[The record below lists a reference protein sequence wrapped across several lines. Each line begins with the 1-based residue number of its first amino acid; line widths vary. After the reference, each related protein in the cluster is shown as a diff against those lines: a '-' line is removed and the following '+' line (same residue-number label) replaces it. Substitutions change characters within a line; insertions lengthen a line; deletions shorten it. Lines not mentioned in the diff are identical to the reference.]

1 MYYAEGSAT
10 LFKINWIAIAS
21 YAGSLAV
28 SMAIWAGLFMAV
40 HRLVVR

>member
-1 MYYAEGSAT
+1 MYYADNSAT

-28 SMAIWAGLFMAV
+28 SMAIWAGLFKAV
-40 HRLVVR
+40 QHLMR

>member
-1 MYYAEGSAT
+1 MYYADNSAS

-28 SMAIWAGLFMAV
+28 SIAIWAGLFLAI
-40 HRLVVR
+40 HRLVR